1 MMIRLLI
8 LPLLLAIAAMS
19 AGCSTVGKFDNVL
32 TVTLP
37 GTPPRAFGNSTYGG
51 FSMGLELRKED
62 AERLQEMIRA
72 MAEYQMLLR
81 MLVAPGQSA
90 PRNGGS

>member
-1 MMIRLLI
+1 MTARLAVVALA
-8 LPLLLAIAAMS
+8 LLLG
-19 AGCSTVGKFDNVL
+19 GCSTVGKFDNVL

-72 MAEYQMLLR
+72 MAEYQLLLR
-81 MLVAPGQSA
+81 MLVTPAPAA
-90 PRNGGS
+90 PASGSKT